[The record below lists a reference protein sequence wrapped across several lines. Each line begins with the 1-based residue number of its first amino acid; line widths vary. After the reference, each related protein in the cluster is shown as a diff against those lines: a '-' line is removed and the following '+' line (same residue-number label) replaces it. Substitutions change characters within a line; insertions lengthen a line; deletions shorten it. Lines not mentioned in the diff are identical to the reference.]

1 MVYHGFL
8 QEWLPF
14 YGEIMYIRWQS
25 LTYIMSTSCFSD
37 MLINHST
44 GGYTSWYTPTSPW
57 PPRFCLSTG
66 TQGRCWQRQQHVPH
80 RGRHPHAVPAPPGK
94 LIDWELWPN
103 MYGDVIHLFIPLYYI
118 YIYIISSTI
127 VYPSTHLYMMIY
139 RAQIFTKCSAN
150 ASECVHSAPKSP
162 ELHPCL
168 PWPIVLLRH
177 PLLKL
182 FVRVD
187 AEARICVLWSAY
199 NTCL

>member
-1 MVYHGFL
+1 MVYPNFAVASSV
-8 QEWLPF
+8 LPF
-14 YGEIMYIRWQS
+14 NR
-25 LTYIMSTSCFSD
+25 D
-37 MLINHST
+37 
-44 GGYTSWYTPTSPW
+44 
-57 PPRFCLSTG
+57 PRALLATAAACA
-66 TQGRCWQRQQHVPH
+66 TQGAPPTCRASSSGKADRLGTVTQHVW
-80 RGRHPHAVPAPPGK
+80 GCNTSIYTTI
-94 LIDWELWPN
+94 L
-103 MYGDVIHLFIPLYYI
+103 YI